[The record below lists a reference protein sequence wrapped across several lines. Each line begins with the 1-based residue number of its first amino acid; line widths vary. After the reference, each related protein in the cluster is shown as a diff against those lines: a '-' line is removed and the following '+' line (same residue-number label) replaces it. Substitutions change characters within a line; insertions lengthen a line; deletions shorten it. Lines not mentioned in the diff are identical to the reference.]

1 MPSTLISPVANR
13 RPLVNK
19 TNRFFSPL
27 GAQQPQAALLIAA
40 KQKTKENMQA
50 LLCALTLIAVRDAYR
65 RQEPIVPEPYKFQP
79 FDLQAL

>member
-1 MPSTLISPVANR
+1 
-13 RPLVNK
+13 
-19 TNRFFSPL
+19 L

-50 LLCALTLIAVRDAYR
+50 LLFALALIGVRDAYR

-79 FDLQAL
+79 FDKESNA